1 VRQLVDRMRALE
13 HQVHEAGSLRQEP
26 FAAGVAYFNDE
37 LPLVWDVNFVRVDR
51 PAVDLAG
58 AVAQLQA
65 GQGHYKVL
73 IEDPAVVEVHSSELI
88 GRGFSRRDLVA
99 LARAPGGRLD
109 PDVRELPN
117 GDVKPFRFEV
127 HMEQLTPP
135 REDVADQVGRVHD
148 RTHKVTGE
156 RWLVIHADGEL
167 AGHLIVYSHD
177 GLAQIE
183 DVGVLN
189 RFRGRGLARRL
200 IEHALE
206 EVARDHDTV
215 FITAETNDW
224 PHQFYR
230 RLGFEHVEDR
240 ADFLL
245 IRAD

>member
-1 VRQLVDRMRALE
+1 MRALE
-13 HQVHEAGSLRQEP
+13 HRVHEAGSLRQEP
-26 FAAGVAYFNDE
+26 FPGGVAYYNEE
-37 LPLVWDVNFVRVDR
+37 LPLVWDVNFIRVDR
-51 PAVDLAG
+51 PAVDLVG
-58 AVAQLQA
+58 TVERLQA

-73 IEDPAVVEVHSSELI
+73 IEDPAVLEAHSPELI
-88 GRGFSRRDLVA
+88 GRGFARRDLVA
-99 LARAPGGRLD
+99 LVREPGGRLD
-109 PDVRELPN
+109 PDVRELPY
-117 GDVKPFRFEV
+117 DEVKPFRFEV

-148 RTHKVTGE
+148 RTWAVTGE
-156 RWLVIHADGEL
+156 RWLVIHSGGEP
-167 AGHLIVYSHD
+167 AGHLIVYSED

-206 EVARDHDTV
+206 LAAADHDTV

-224 PHQFYR
+224 PHEFYR

-245 IRAD
+245 IKAA